1 MFSTPKSDGQANVS
15 WTQGAAPA
23 IQPSICAWIIDI
35 SLPVKY
41 MRSMSVYLFRTFIF
55 CDFLLRMD
63 KILSLGP
70 VTGPNSGPK
79 TLLARLTWDFVI
91 EIEYG
96 CFKALGAYLLSV
108 ISYATTQM
116 GQNSA
121 KYSKFTSEL
130 VPISVNIM
138 RRNVTFSES
147 ILFIGIHTFTQN
159 SPALCLNLL
168 KNDVYAS
175 ME

>member
-41 MRSMSVYLFRTFIF
+41 MRSMSVYLFKTFIF
-55 CDFLLRMD
+55 CDFFAQD
-63 KILSLGP
+63 GQNSSLGP
-70 VTGPNSGPK
+70 VTGLNSGPK
-79 TLLARLTWDFVI
+79 TLMTRLSWDFVI

-96 CFKALGAYLLSV
+96 CFKVLGTYLLFF

-130 VPISVNIM
+130 VPIFIDIM
-138 RRNVTFSES
+138 RRNVTFSQS
-147 ILFIGIHTFTQN
+147 IL
-159 SPALCLNLL
+159 
-168 KNDVYAS
+168 
-175 ME
+175 